1 MIYYFIFFC
10 IIIIIVVFSLKNET
24 TKSVDNFDQQ
34 IQEQE
39 KLRQN
44 IRTMLSI
51 LQRMKVQ
58 LIELRPTINRDGDQK
73 LKVRLTLVFFSF
85 LINSILIF

>member
-1 MIYYFIFFC
+1 MIYYFIFC
-10 IIIIIVVFSLKNET
+10 IIIIVVFSLKNET
-24 TKSVDNFDQQ
+24 TKSVENFDQQ

-73 LKVRLTLVFFSF
+73 LKVRLPRSFFVFDQF
-85 LINSILIF
+85 NSYLLEN